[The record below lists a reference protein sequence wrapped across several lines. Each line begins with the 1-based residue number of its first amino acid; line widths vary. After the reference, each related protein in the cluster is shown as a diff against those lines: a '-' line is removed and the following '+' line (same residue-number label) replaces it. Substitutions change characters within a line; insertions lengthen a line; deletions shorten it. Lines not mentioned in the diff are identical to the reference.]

1 MNFFI
6 NLSHIHI
13 FLFIIYVHNLNVISM
28 QYYLFFINPI
38 KFIFNF
44 SIIWF
49 ILSIY
54 LNQLLNNFINLCHF
68 HVYQFYVYA
77 LNLIIICMQYYLYF
91 INLVHFI
98 FFIIDIYVLNLSV
111 IFMQNYCFF
120 INPFHFIFDD
130 SII

>member
-1 MNFFI
+1 
-6 NLSHIHI
+6 
-13 FLFIIYVHNLNVISM
+13 
-28 QYYLFFINPI
+28 
-38 KFIFNF
+38 
-44 SIIWF
+44 
-49 ILSIY
+49 
-54 LNQLLNNFINLCHF
+54 
-68 HVYQFYVYA
+68 
-77 LNLIIICMQYYLYF
+77 MQYYLYF